1 MSARKRSRTYAVRR
15 VHRYLGVFIGIQFL
29 LWTVGGLYF
38 SWTDL
43 DKVHGDHLLA
53 AAPQIPGDVGL
64 ASPAAVLSALRA
76 GGQSVDSIASLELAQ
91 VLGAPVYRVR
101 FWSAGEPRTRL
112 ADAATGQLRLA
123 LSQQEALRVAQARF
137 AGNSQVKEVEYLTA
151 ANVGSHHEYREQPL
165 PAWAVSFNHPSRA
178 TVYVPAEM
186 GVVHRVRNDDWRIF
200 DFLWMLHTMDYQG
213 RDNFNNLLLRAF
225 SVLGLLTT
233 GSGFL
238 LFAGTSRA
246 YRNRVYA
253 RVTRYGSTRT
263 AAGADAP
270 SAMGA

>member
-1 MSARKRSRTYAVRR
+1 MSARRRSRTYTVRR
-15 VHRYLGVFIGIQFL
+15 VHRYLGVFIGVQFL
-29 LWTVGGLYF
+29 LWTIGGLYF

-53 AAPQIPGDVGL
+53 AAPQIPGDVRL
-64 ASPAAVLSALRA
+64 ASPATVLATLRA
-76 GGQSVDSIASLELAQ
+76 GGQPVDSIASLELAQ

-101 FWSAGEPRTRL
+101 FWSSGERHTRL
-112 ADAATGQLRLA
+112 ADAATGQLRPA
-123 LSQQEALRVAQARF
+123 LSRDEAVRAAQARF
-137 AGNSQVKEVEYLTA
+137 AGRSAVREVEYLTA
-151 ANVGSHHEYREQPL
+151 ANVGTHHEYREQPL

-186 GVVHRVRNDDWRIF
+186 GVVQRVRNDEWRVF

-225 SVLGLLTT
+225 SVLGLLTI

-246 YRNRVYA
+246 YRNRVHA
-253 RVTRYGSTRT
+253 RAARYGSTRT
-263 AAGADAP
+263 ATGADAP